1 MRRNFTW
8 PITFCAVPLLAAAW
22 ASGLA
27 WMHFGDPTATGLQF
41 NLGVDLAGGTIL
53 VYEGKDKLDDP
64 SKFPSDQL
72 AAALRKRID
81 PSALRAITD
90 AMPTQ
95 PEGAR
100 DFVRRI
106 RDGERY

>member
-1 MRRNFTW
+1 MALRKPLILRKLRSSCLEGCMALTPAIVNFLTASALGETVCITRRGK
-8 PITFCAVPLLAAAW
+8 PVAQL
-22 ASGLA
+22 
-27 WMHFGDPTATGLQF
+27 TA
-41 NLGVDLAGGTIL
+41 I
-53 VYEGKDKLDDP
+53 DDR
-64 SKFPSDQL
+64 
-72 AAALRKRID
+72 RKRID

>member
-1 MRRNFTW
+1 MALTPAIVNFLTASTASETVCITRRGK
-8 PITFCAVPLLAAAW
+8 PVAQL
-22 ASGLA
+22 
-27 WMHFGDPTATGLQF
+27 TA
-41 NLGVDLAGGTIL
+41 I
-53 VYEGKDKLDDP
+53 DDR
-64 SKFPSDQL
+64 
-72 AAALRKRID
+72 RKRID